1 MSNTLNNSEVYERS
15 VLGSILIDEDTLDIA
30 REILKPSDFY
40 AVHNQEIFGV
50 MCHLQDVGKKINSA
64 SVYSGLVGSKTFENA
79 GGIAY
84 LVECSNSLPNAENIQ
99 HFCDLVKT
107 ESSKR
112 KLFQFGD
119 SIKGLLG
126 KPIDDINS
134 EIARLSDELLDIS
147 SSNQVTPWVSF
158 ESALKNACMALVDE
172 TDSTVIPSGFI
183 DLDEKITGFRPGLLT
198 IIAARPAMG
207 KTALG
212 LNIMQNVAFNQNLP
226 VAFFSLEM
234 TAEELVNRT
243 LSCMSSVNGNAIRQ
257 KKLNDDEWNRILNS
271 AEVYKTAQIVIDETP
286 AIDISTLK
294 ERAKRIKRQYGIRML
309 IVDYLQLMHSS
320 SKRAQNR
327 EQEVSDISRGL
338 KEIAKSLHI
347 SVIALAQ
354 LNRAVDAR
362 TVKQPVLS
370 DLRESG
376 SIEQDADCVMFIHRE
391 DYYNPSATPTN
402 EAEIIIAK
410 QRNGPTGIVKLHWEG
425 QFTRFSN
432 LEQNETF

>member
-1 MSNTLNNSEVYERS
+1 
-15 VLGSILIDEDTLDIA
+15 
-30 REILKPSDFY
+30 
-40 AVHNQEIFGV
+40 
-50 MCHLQDVGKKINSA
+50 
-64 SVYSGLVGSKTFENA
+64 
-79 GGIAY
+79 
-84 LVECSNSLPNAENIQ
+84 
-99 HFCDLVKT
+99 
-107 ESSKR
+107 
-112 KLFQFGD
+112 
-119 SIKGLLG
+119 
-126 KPIDDINS
+126 
-134 EIARLSDELLDIS
+134 
-147 SSNQVTPWVSF
+147 
-158 ESALKNACMALVDE
+158 
-172 TDSTVIPSGFI
+172 
-183 DLDEKITGFRPGLLT
+183 
-198 IIAARPAMG
+198 
-207 KTALG
+207 
-212 LNIMQNVAFNQNLP
+212 
-226 VAFFSLEM
+226 
-234 TAEELVNRT
+234 
-243 LSCMSSVNGNAIRQ
+243 
-257 KKLNDDEWNRILNS
+257 
-271 AEVYKTAQIVIDETP
+271 
-286 AIDISTLK
+286 
-294 ERAKRIKRQYGIRML
+294 ML